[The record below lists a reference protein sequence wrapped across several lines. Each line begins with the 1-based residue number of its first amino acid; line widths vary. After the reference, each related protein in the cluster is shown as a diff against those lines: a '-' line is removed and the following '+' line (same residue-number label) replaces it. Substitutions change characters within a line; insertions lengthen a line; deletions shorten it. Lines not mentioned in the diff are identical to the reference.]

1 MQLDEAK
8 QILKRAG
15 FIVEDAPFYQ
25 SKDFPFY
32 LNRYCIM
39 EGRIVKKSKGD
50 NRTVAEI
57 VKDFKTAAD
66 KQFGIIFSKVSL
78 DDAGYPHFKV
88 VCRRSSEDIREA
100 YNFLE
105 GRKYKIVFD
114 SISFCYE
121 ATTDSQGN
129 KDYIAT
135 SDKKISAEI
144 CNYSVSK
151 VLKEYMNF
159 IDGDTVDWVNQ

>member
-1 MQLDEAK
+1 MKLDEAK

-15 FIVEDAPFYQ
+15 FIVEDTPFYQ

-39 EGRIVKKSKGD
+39 EGKIVNKGKHD
-50 NRTVAEI
+50 NRTFAEI
-57 VKDFKTAAD
+57 AKDFKTVAD
-66 KQFGIIFSKVSL
+66 KQFDIIFSKVSL
-78 DDAGYPHFKV
+78 DENGYPKFKV
-88 VCRRSSEDIREA
+88 VCRNYAEEIRET

-114 SISFCYE
+114 GISFCYD

-151 VLKEYMNF
+151 VLKEFMNF
-159 IDGDTVDWVNQ
+159 IDGK